1 MSILQDKRILIV
13 EDDNNLRYLLKKV
26 LAREGVETLSAAD
39 GDEGVRR
46 FFEHRPDLVI
56 LDIMM
61 PGQDGWQVYKQ
72 IRRMADTPVIFLTA
86 LGKENDI
93 VKGLDLGAIDYVTKP
108 FSTSVLLARVRAA
121 FRQASQTSGNIE
133 DNSSTYNDGYLS
145 VDIEQHAV
153 LVRGNT
159 VKLTSTEFRL
169 LAYLFQHAGRMRT
182 FKQIL
187 NNVWGEEYQSNIEYI
202 HAYAWRLR
210 KKLEE
215 DPRNPIY
222 LLTEHGL
229 GYRFEKQLPS

>member
-13 EDDNNLRYLLKKV
+13 EDDNNLRYLLEKV
-26 LAREGVETLSAAD
+26 ITREGAEALSAAD
-39 GDEGVRR
+39 GNEGVRR

-108 FSTSVLLARVRAA
+108 FSTPVLLARVRAA
-121 FRQASQTSGNIE
+121 FRQKAHASGADYQ
-133 DNSSTYNDGYLS
+133 SSVYSDGYLT
-145 VDIEQHAV
+145 VDLEQHAV
-153 LVRGNT
+153 LVRGNP
-159 VKLTSTEFRL
+159 VKLTATEFRL
-169 LAYLFQHAGRMRT
+169 LAYLFQNAGRMCT

-187 NNVWGEEYQSNIEYI
+187 NHVWGEGYQSNIEYI

-215 DPRNPIY
+215 DPRHPVY

-229 GYRFEKQLPS
+229 GYRFEKQLP